1 VGMARTLHKLSDATV
16 KAEKKAGRHADGGG
30 LYLNVGPTGKK
41 SWLFMWVPKGGKRRE
56 MGLGAYP
63 TTTLAR
69 ARAKAAESR
78 GAIEDGRDPIA
89 EKAKPAEP
97 TFAECADMYIGSIKS
112 EWRNAKHEYQWQQT
126 LSESYCAQIRSKKV
140 STITTEDVLSVLKPV
155 WQAKSETASRLRGRI
170 ERVLEFAKVKGWR
183 AGENPAA
190 WRGNLRNLLPKRQK
204 LQRGHQPA
212 MPYREVPAF
221 VERLRSSEALAA
233 RALEFVILTV
243 GRSGEVVRA
252 KWSEFDF
259 HEKVWTVPKERMKA
273 GVAHTVPLSAAAV
286 KLLKALHEHRTSEF
300 VFPRTEEKPLSDM
313 AMLMLLRR
321 MKLTDITVH
330 GFRSSFRDWCGDAT
344 AFPREVAEAALAHKV
359 GDETERAYRRS
370 DALEKR
376 RKLMQA
382 WADYVGAVKTGNVV
396 RLRG

>member
-1 VGMARTLHKLSDATV
+1 MARTLHKLSDATV

-273 GVAHTVPLSAAAV
+273 GVAHTVPLSGAAV